1 MFETLHIPLK
11 SSKLKHL
18 DDGKSTLYYEF
29 YMRLRQIGM
38 AICVCTLINQPMLCL
53 FYFNFSALFALILA
67 GMIRPYSLPE
77 ENTSEMLNEFGLLV
91 LNYHMLCLT
100 DFVGDPD
107 TRETIGLS
115 LCGTTTVI
123 LLCNIVVIFID
134 LYSKLAKRLKL
145 WLLRR

>member
-1 MFETLHIPLK
+1 
-11 SSKLKHL
+11 
-18 DDGKSTLYYEF
+18 
-29 YMRLRQIGM
+29 
-38 AICVCTLINQPMLCL
+38 MLCL

-145 WLLRR
+145 WLVRR